1 MLKRVILN
9 KKKRTTFNNTT
20 KISNHYMN
28 IPSEIKLE
36 TLQVIQNISINNRS
50 GAKCHMLSKI
60 STPKA
65 NAISRRYNGFENKS
79 TLISPPSSTKH
90 SEIRGPFFNFP
101 GTTKGKRKGMN
112 TSELATGHVVDKDK
126 NFKNMSGP
134 IQFDKSHSG
143 WQHNFSGLS
152 HNSSS
157 SKIGPKEIKQNKGSS
172 SNPRG
177 SQKYTEDA
185 NREIMKKITS
195 DNKYFRILKKITQD
209 SGRQYSYTRTINAE
223 QQNSKEEGKEYDVD
237 VSELVPDNLLESTT
251 TNKSNYRMYGTEK
264 IDMKK
269 YNNLISQAPIMIDG
283 EEDENVQ
290 DGIDTFSEP
299 KMEFPI
305 QPGRALKLFMNKLS
319 DYEKAEILDYKHIYH
334 LGLGSEKIQGSPSNE
349 FNYGY
354 DDERGDYIVNIGDH
368 IAYRFEIIDF
378 LGKGSFG
385 QALKCYDHKRKTYI
399 ALKIIRNKK
408 KFQYQASVEVKI
420 LRHLRENDP
429 NDENNIIRLKD
440 SFIFRKHICITF
452 ELLSINLY
460 EFIKSNDFQGVSLG
474 LIRRFAI
481 QILQGLRYSR
491 QQSIIH

>member
-1 MLKRVILN
+1 
-9 KKKRTTFNNTT
+9 
-20 KISNHYMN
+20 MN
-28 IPSEIKLE
+28 IPCEQYVGPVASNSKY
-36 TLQVIQNISINNRS
+36 TMSINTNRHNNMSINVSANNRS

-65 NAISRRYNGFENKS
+65 NAIGRRYNGFENKS
-79 TLISPPSSTKH
+79 TLISPPSSTKN
-90 SEIRGPFFNFP
+90 SEPRGHFFNFP
-101 GTTKGKRKGMN
+101 GTTKAKGLN
-112 TSELATGHVVDKDK
+112 TSEIVSAMATGHVSKKDK

-134 IQFDKSHSG
+134 IQFDKSTSG

-152 HNSSS
+152 HNSSA
-157 SKIGPKEIKQNKGSS
+157 SKVGGKELKTKTST
-172 SNPRG
+172 SNPRRG
-177 SQKYTEDA
+177 EKHPEDA

-195 DNKYFRILKKITQD
+195 DNKYFAILKKITQD
-209 SGRQYSYTRTINAE
+209 TGRQYSYTSTIN
-223 QQNSKEEGKEYDVD
+223 SKHQKSKVREEEKDFEVVD
-237 VSELVPDNLLESTT
+237 SSGGTQDNLLDVATT
-251 TNKSNYRMYGTEK
+251 RKSNYRMYGTEK

-269 YNNLISQAPIMIDG
+269 YNNLISQGPIVIDG
-283 EEDENVQ
+283 EHEGEGDESEP
-290 DGIDTFSEP
+290 FSEP
-299 KMEFPI
+299 QIEYPL
-305 QPGRALKLFMNKLS
+305 QPGRALKLFMDKLT
-319 DYEKAEILDYKHIYH
+319 DYEKGEILDYKHIYY
-334 LGLGSEKIQGSPSNE
+334 LGIGSDKINGSPIHE
-349 FNYGY
+349 HNYGY
-354 DDERGDYIVNIGDH
+354 DDERGDYIVKIGDH
-368 IAYRFEIIDF
+368 IAFRFEIIDF

-385 QALKCYDHKRKTYI
+385 QALKCFDHKRKTYI

-474 LIRRFAI
+474 LIQRFAI
-481 QILQGLRYSR
+481 QILQGLRYAR